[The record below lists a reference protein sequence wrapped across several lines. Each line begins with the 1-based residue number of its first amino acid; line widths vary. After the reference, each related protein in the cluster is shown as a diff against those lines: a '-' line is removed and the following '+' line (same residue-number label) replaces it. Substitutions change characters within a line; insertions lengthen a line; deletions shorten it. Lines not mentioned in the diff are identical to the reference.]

1 MNGPQIDIQ
10 QVSRLPNIPSSI
22 QFRRWLRAALPK
34 STTLALRIVNAKE
47 AQELNRAFRGK
58 DYATNVLTFV
68 YHAHGAKK
76 LEGDIVLCAPV
87 VAREAKEQGKD
98 LRAHYAHLTVHGAL
112 HLMGLDHE
120 SAHEARKMEKREV
133 DILASMGFANP
144 YSA

>member
-1 MNGPQIDIQ
+1 MSGPQIDIQ
-10 QVSRLPNIPSSI
+10 QVSRLPSIPSSI

-34 STTLALRIVNAKE
+34 SATLALRIVNAKE

-120 SAHEARKMEKREV
+120 SAQEARKMETREIE
-133 DILASMGFANP
+133 ILALMGFANP
-144 YSA
+144 YTA

>member
-1 MNGPQIDIQ
+1 MSGPQIDIQ
-10 QVSRLPNIPSSI
+10 QVSRLPSIPSSI

-34 STTLALRIVNAKE
+34 SATLALRIVNAKE

-120 SAHEARKMEKREV
+120 SAQEARKMETREIE
-133 DILASMGFANP
+133 ILALMGFPNP
-144 YSA
+144 YTA